1 MKRLVVCCD
10 GTWKSSKDPRIS
22 NIEKIARAVTTRP
35 DDDTIQLV
43 HYCSGVG
50 TGGTWYDRLL
60 GGALGR
66 GLDINLIDAYRF
78 LALNYEPGDEIYVF
92 GFSRGA
98 YTARSLVGMIA
109 RVGLLT
115 GDNLACPPASSSN
128 LLDDA
133 LEAYRAQ
140 GASREAQQ
148 RAIHKYTYGFAT
160 PDGRPRITFIG
171 VFDTVG
177 ALGIPGV
184 TRSNYA
190 FHDVELSDQV
200 DCARQALAID
210 ERRLTFEPC
219 VWEKKAD
226 PATDLQQVWFEGV
239 HSDIGGGLDRSAPS
253 DLTLAWMVSEAAGQG
268 LRFDRDR
275 LPGARTERPTVEDVC
290 YAPHNSLTWAY
301 RFVNVLRLCLGVRR
315 DGAQVQ
321 RHKGQSRLLEVAKDP
336 ATPMYLARPALTR
349 WKGQARRAKQAK
361 NISWWVELI
370 GSGALED
377 RVVTIPELGENLDLL
392 PIATSDFEVI
402 GQNPAPARDVTPG
415 SRVTGCGE
423 HADVPVR
430 TP

>member
-22 NIEKIARAVTTRP
+22 NIEKIARAITTRTH
-35 DDDTIQLV
+35 DDTIQLV

-50 TGGTWYDRLL
+50 TAGSWYDRVL

-66 GLDINLIDAYRF
+66 GLDISLLDAYRY

-98 YTARSLVGMIA
+98 YTARSLVGMIS

-115 GDNLACPPASSSN
+115 ADNLACPPSTSSN

-133 LEAYRAQ
+133 LQAYRAQ
-140 GASREAQQ
+140 GATRGAQQ
-148 RAIHKYTYGFAT
+148 RAVQKYTYGFT
-160 PDGRPRITFIG
+160 SPEKLPRITFIG

-177 ALGIPGV
+177 ALGIPGL

-226 PATDLQQVWFEGV
+226 PDTDLQQVWFEGV

-253 DLTLAWMVSEAAGQG
+253 DLTLAWMVSEAEGQG
-268 LRFDRDR
+268 LRFDRGR
-275 LPGARTERPTVEDVC
+275 LPGAQAERPAVEDAC
-290 YAPHNSLTWAY
+290 YAPHDSLTWAY
-301 RFVNVLRLCLGVRR
+301 RFVNVVRLCFGIKRGGV
-315 DGAQVQ
+315 QVK

-336 ATPMYLARPALTR
+336 ATPLYIAAPARQR
-349 WKGQARRAKQAK
+349 WHEQPTRAKQAQ
-361 NISWWVELI
+361 NVSWWVDLV
-370 GSGALED
+370 GPDALED
-377 RVVTIPELGENLDLL
+377 RVITIPELGEMKDAS
-392 PIATSDFEVI
+392 ATRDFEVV
-402 GQNPAPARDVTPG
+402 GGDAMRRGFATAT
-415 SRVTGCGE
+415 S
-423 HADVPVR
+423 
-430 TP
+430 